1 MIQAESDPQK
11 RDEYLQRLMELPN
24 QVCFDL
30 EFACPTLSLAHTHT
44 DTLIQFAQDVFLAC
58 CLSYCMPFLLMQK
71 WVEIIGK
78 ARQSVDFLKDQDVIR
93 TVLNILQVLL
103 SNQP

>member
-30 EFACPTLSLAHTHT
+30 EFACPTLSLAHTQIH
-44 DTLIQFAQDVFLAC
+44 
-58 CLSYCMPFLLMQK
+58 SYNLHKM
-71 WVEIIGK
+71 
-78 ARQSVDFLKDQDVIR
+78 S
-93 TVLNILQVLL
+93 
-103 SNQP
+103 S